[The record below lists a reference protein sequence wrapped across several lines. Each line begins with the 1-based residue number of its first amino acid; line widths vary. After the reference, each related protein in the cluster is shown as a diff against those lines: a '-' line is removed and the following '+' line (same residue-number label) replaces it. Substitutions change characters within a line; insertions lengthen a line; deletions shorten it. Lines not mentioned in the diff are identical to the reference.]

1 MGISIPKSP
10 YRGDKEKK
18 ECAEEE
24 QLQAK
29 TGLKGIPEH
38 LMGKLGPNGER
49 SAELLLG
56 KGKGKQ
62 APKGRPRTA
71 PLKGDP
77 PEIIH
82 GPGSGTCFKCL
93 LCSWAAE
100 ALFLME
106 SPIIS

>member
-1 MGISIPKSP
+1 MQTRLGLQYTNSDLS
-10 YRGDKEKK
+10 DLSDS
-18 ECAEEE
+18 EE

-77 PEIIH
+77 AGLIR
-82 GPGSGTCFKCL
+82 GLGSGTSFINVTL
-93 LCSWAAE
+93 IL
-100 ALFLME
+100 LFL
-106 SPIIS
+106 P

>member
-1 MGISIPKSP
+1 
-10 YRGDKEKK
+10 
-18 ECAEEE
+18 
-24 QLQAK
+24 
-29 TGLKGIPEH
+29 
-38 LMGKLGPNGER
+38 MGKLGPNGER

-77 PEIIH
+77 AEIIH
-82 GPGSGTCFKCL
+82 GPGSGTCLKCL

-106 SPIIS
+106 KSYTLIELHSPKGAVGIPHQLIWFKAGLI